1 MTPPLKKVAA
11 GAVLRDSK
19 LLVARRKPGES
30 LEGFWELPGGKLE
43 PGETAEQ
50 CLRRELV
57 EELSLDVDVVERLCV
72 HTHHYPRATIELHVF
87 ICAAK
92 SEPIPNEC
100 HDRVAWADLDT
111 LKEFEWAPADLPAVN
126 ALVER
131 GHLSLD

>member
-30 LEGFWELPGGKLE
+30 LEGFWELPGGKFE

-50 CLRRELV
+50 CLQRELA
-57 EELSLDVDVVERLCV
+57 EELSLRVQVREPLCV
-72 HTHHYPRATIELHVF
+72 HTHYYPRATIELHVF
-87 ICAAK
+87 LCTTE
-92 SEPIPNEC
+92 SEPIPQEC
-100 HDRVAWADLDT
+100 HDRVVWAELDT
-111 LKEFEWAPADLPAVN
+111 LREFEWAPADLPAVN

-131 GHLSLD
+131 GHLKI